1 MHKDFRKFQSKDEQ
15 PSLLCFSDT
24 MNRRPLPT
32 PPEGETL
39 TTSRLDDDSQLKDF
53 ERLLQTSKN
62 REISGYIEEESMSFT
77 REGLGRFSR
86 KKTGWEEVNNNIS
99 KLAGIVLALGEKIE
113 RVERRLGSVEGK
125 VDSISQGRP
134 GIG

>member
-32 PPEGETL
+32 PPEGEIL
-39 TTSRLDDDSQLKDF
+39 RTSRLDDDSQLKDF

-62 REISGYIEEESMSFT
+62 RDISGYIEEESMSFT
-77 REGLGRFSR
+77 REGLGRFS
-86 KKTGWEEVNNNIS
+86 KKRNGLEEINNNIS
-99 KLAGIVLALGEKIE
+99 KLAGIVIALGEKID
-113 RVERRLGSVEGK
+113 RVERRLGNVEEK
-125 VDSISQGRP
+125 VDKIGQG
-134 GIG
+134 

>member
-39 TTSRLDDDSQLKDF
+39 RTSRLDDDSQLKDF

-62 REISGYIEEESMSFT
+62 RDISGYIEEESMSFT
-77 REGLGRFSR
+77 REGLGRFS
-86 KKTGWEEVNNNIS
+86 KKRNGLEEINNNIS
-99 KLAGIVLALGEKIE
+99 KLAGIVIALGEKID
-113 RVERRLGSVEGK
+113 RVERRLGNVEEKMDKIG
-125 VDSISQGRP
+125 QG
-134 GIG
+134 

>member
-39 TTSRLDDDSQLKDF
+39 RTSRLDDDSQLKDF

-62 REISGYIEEESMSFT
+62 RDISGYIEEESMSFT
-77 REGLGRFSR
+77 REGLGRFS
-86 KKTGWEEVNNNIS
+86 KKRNGLEEINNNIS
-99 KLAGIVLALGEKIE
+99 KLAGIVIALGEKID
-113 RVERRLGSVEGK
+113 RVERRLGNVEEK
-125 VDSISQGRP
+125 VDKIGQG
-134 GIG
+134 